1 MDEIKE
7 FSAAKSGTIQCLT
20 IVGQIEGH
28 QILPDDSKSTKYEH
42 VLPLIAAVEESP
54 DIGGLLVLLNTMG
67 GDVEAGLAIAELIAG
82 MSKPTASL
90 VLGGGHSI
98 GVPLA
103 VAAKRSFI
111 APSAAM
117 TIHPVRINGV
127 VIGVPQTYN
136 YFSRIQERIVGFVTS
151 HSEIKRE
158 DYLSLMTN
166 TDELANDVGS
176 VIYGEKAVSLGLI
189 DRLGTLRDA
198 LDYLHENINKPV

>member
-1 MDEIKE
+1 
-7 FSAAKSGTIQCLT
+7 
-20 IVGQIEGH
+20 
-28 QILPDDSKSTKYEH
+28 
-42 VLPLIAAVEESP
+42 
-54 DIGGLLVLLNTMG
+54 
-67 GDVEAGLAIAELIAG
+67 
-82 MSKPTASL
+82 
-90 VLGGGHSI
+90 
-98 GVPLA
+98 
-103 VAAKRSFI
+103 
-111 APSAAM
+111 M